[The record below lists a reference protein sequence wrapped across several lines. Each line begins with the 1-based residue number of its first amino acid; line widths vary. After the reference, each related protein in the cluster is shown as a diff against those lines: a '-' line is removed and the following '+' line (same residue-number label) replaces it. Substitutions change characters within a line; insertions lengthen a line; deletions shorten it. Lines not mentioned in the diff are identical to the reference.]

1 MMKTFGQLASLGA
14 KLAVAGLAGCELVT
28 CLSAPKNLSEKLP
41 PQEECEAAQAQFTE
55 NSTDVEVFA
64 SFLLA
69 CVQARHRAEKERAAK
84 GKKGKKGYSA
94 VTIEQDE
101 DSAPAAPSHRGKSS
115 GSPRPASTESTPEPT
130 VPPRAR
136 RGKGLTSET
145 APSAAAEPAGRRAAA
160 VFEQPLSKT
169 VPDQRIEAAELEV
182 LQKWTRPALDDA
194 QVLLKD
200 FSDAVAADE
209 CSLPQYKALVLAFP
223 EELLAAFGIQ
233 ATHVKTTGRKKA
245 PSKAIMQQL
254 AQKLWEVCRAAQ
266 EVIPPQLVPS
276 TSLALDLDDS
286 EEETEPVKKA
296 AKSDEDPGVETQQA
310 PHVALEARSGADDV
324 GSDSG
329 DMTGAEAGE
338 AAAAEAASPK
348 TAAPA

>member
-41 PQEECEAAQAQFTE
+41 PQEECEVTQAQFSD
-55 NSTDVEVFA
+55 NATDAEVFA
-64 SFLLA
+64 NFLLA

-84 GKKGKKGYSA
+84 GKKGKKGYCG

-101 DSAPAAPSHRGKSS
+101 ALPPAAPSHRGKSS

-145 APSAAAEPAGRRAAA
+145 AASAAAEPADGRAAA
-160 VFEQPLSKT
+160 VFGQPVSEIVPEQQMEPA
-169 VPDQRIEAAELEV
+169 QLEV
-182 LQKWTRPALDDA
+182 LQKWTRPALDAA
-194 QVLLKD
+194 QVLVTN
-200 FSDAVAADE
+200 FSHAVAADE

-233 ATHVKTTGRKKA
+233 ATHVKTAARQKA
-245 PSKAIMQQL
+245 PSKTLMQQL
-254 AQKLWEVCRAAQ
+254 AQKLSEVCRAAQ
-266 EVIPPQLVPS
+266 EVIPPQLHPS
-276 TSLALDLDDS
+276 TSLALDALDLDDS
-286 EEETEPVKKA
+286 DEDEEPVKKV
-296 AKSDEDPGVETQQA
+296 AKSVEDPGVETYDA
-310 PHVALEARSGADDV
+310 PEAHSGAEDGDAATEDV
-324 GSDSG
+324 
-329 DMTGAEAGE
+329 TN
-338 AAAAEAASPK
+338 AAAAEAAATGAASSE